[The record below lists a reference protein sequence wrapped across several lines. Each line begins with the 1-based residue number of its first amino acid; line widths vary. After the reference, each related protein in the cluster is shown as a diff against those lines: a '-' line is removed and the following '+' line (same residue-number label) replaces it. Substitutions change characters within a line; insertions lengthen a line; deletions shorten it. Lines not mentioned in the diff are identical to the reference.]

1 MYYPSRFNREL
12 SLQLG
17 RLIEQAYEQFDA
29 FETNREWCLPAEYRL
44 IEEIKYASIGTGII
58 DEDNIIGNYIL
69 KLPFL
74 KGRKIAQIPIG
85 FIAQQGKEAFII
97 FRGTQTPTEWINNL
111 NAKLAPFLVAGFGN
125 VHDGFLGIYLN
136 VRNQILE
143 AVKEFKKVKEIY
155 VAGHSLGASF
165 AAFAACDIE
174 NSLGI
179 RIEALYTYGSP
190 RIGDNAFVTAF
201 NSAFAQKSFR
211 ILNTS
216 DMVTE
221 VPFPTT
227 FAGFLGAYFSHID
240 TPVVFTIQENDIEK
254 NHHMATYVAAL
265 AQGKKSIIQKL
276 SELFAQ

>member
-1 MYYPSRFNREL
+1 MYFPSRFNLDL
-12 SLQLG
+12 SIRLG
-17 RLIEQAYEQFDA
+17 RLVEQAYEQFDA
-29 FETNREWCLPAEYRL
+29 FETNREWRLPADYRF
-44 IEEIKYASIGTGII
+44 IQEIKYASIGTGII
-58 DEDNIIGNYIL
+58 DEDNKIGNYIL

-74 KGRKIAQIPIG
+74 KGRKIAAIPIG
-85 FIAQQGKEAFII
+85 FIAQQGQAAFII

-111 NAKLAPFLVAGFGN
+111 NAKLAPFFVAGFGN

-136 VRNQILE
+136 VRSQILE
-143 AVKEFKKVKEIY
+143 VVKEFENVKKIY

-174 NSLGI
+174 NSLGT

-190 RIGDNAFVTAF
+190 RIGDNDFVTAF
-201 NSAFAQKSFR
+201 NSAFAHKSFR

-254 NHHMATYVAAL
+254 NHHMSTYVAAL
-265 AQGKKSIIQKL
+265 GQGRKSIFQKL
-276 SELFAQ
+276 SKLFVR

>member
-1 MYYPSRFNREL
+1 MYYPSRFNLER

-17 RLIEQAYEQFDA
+17 KLIEQAYEQFDA
-29 FETNREWCLPAEYRL
+29 FEVKREWRLPAEYRL
-44 IEEIKYASIGTGII
+44 IKEIKYASIGTGII

-74 KGRKIAQIPIG
+74 KGRKLSVIPIG
-85 FIAQQGKEAFII
+85 FIAQHGQEVFII

-111 NAKLAPFLVAGFGN
+111 NAKLAPFFVAGFGN

-136 VRNQILE
+136 VRSQILE
-143 AVKEFKKVKEIY
+143 VVKELKKANKIY

-165 AAFAACDIE
+165 AAFTACDIE
-174 NSLGI
+174 KTLGI
-179 RIEALYTYGSP
+179 KIHALYTYGSP
-190 RIGDNAFVTAF
+190 RIGDKEFVAAFNTAF
-201 NSAFAQKSFR
+201 SHKSFR

-254 NHHMATYVAAL
+254 NHHMSTYVAAL
-265 AQGKKSIIQKL
+265 AQGKKSIFQKL
-276 SELFAQ
+276 SDLFAQ